1 MSDASRRS
9 FLAVAGAG
17 AAAGTVGITAGAAS
31 ASAAG
36 SSNRSDPVVVYIEE
50 PWSDQLTIMVGDREV
65 EVRDRDLV
73 GRILGAAGGD
83 A

>member
-36 SSNRSDPVVVYIEE
+36 TSNRRDPVVVYIEE